1 MSYLITLGSRE
12 GDVVLDPFVGSGTT
26 CIAAEMLNRK
36 WLGIEISKEYCK
48 IASARLSGAEI
59 IRLEESTLPN
69 MTTERKKQT
78 EIKRKDVICPK
89 CKAEMYEGKHGYYC
103 TKANCDGRRD
113 K

>member
-1 MSYLITLGSRE
+1 MI
-12 GDVVLDPFVGSGTT
+12 LDPFVGSGST

-36 WLGIEISKEYCK
+36 WFGIEISKEYCE

-69 MTTERKKQT
+69 ITTERKKQT
-78 EIKRKDVICPK
+78 EVKGRDVICPK
-89 CKAEMYEGKHGYYC
+89 CGAEMYEGKHGYYC